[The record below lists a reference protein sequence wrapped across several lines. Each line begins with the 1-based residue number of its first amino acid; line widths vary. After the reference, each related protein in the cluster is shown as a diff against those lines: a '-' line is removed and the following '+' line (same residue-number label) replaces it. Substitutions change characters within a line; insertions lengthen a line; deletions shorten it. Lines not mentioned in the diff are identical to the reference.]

1 MKTEAVKNEVLNFI
15 SLQPL
20 FHYGVPPLSIRA
32 DSYFVLKTISPEHN
46 NVPMLTFFVRED
58 SYFVAVSQKLC
69 NICIRIYINYKRHIT
84 ENNDGYVPSCFCKAV
99 ISQPCK

>member
-32 DSYFVLKTISPEHN
+32 DNL
-46 NVPMLTFFVRED
+46 LR
-58 SYFVAVSQKLC
+58 VAVINNSLH
-69 NICIRIYINYKRHIT
+69 NIKTYSWECIIFIKHK
-84 ENNDGYVPSCFCKAV
+84 PA
-99 ISQPCK
+99 